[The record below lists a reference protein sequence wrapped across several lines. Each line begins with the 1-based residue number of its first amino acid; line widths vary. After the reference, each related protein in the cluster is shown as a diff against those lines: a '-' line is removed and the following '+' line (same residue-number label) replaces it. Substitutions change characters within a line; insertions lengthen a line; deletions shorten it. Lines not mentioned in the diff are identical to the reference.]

1 MGHHI
6 LVSADAAQWR
16 RGKEFLM
23 DWNMSWL
30 FTGLLAYVFVLVNL
44 SRTARG
50 KQNGWQVLLFASL
63 SCGALTMLCEYQMV
77 NIWVQHGD
85 IAALCDVV
93 PSMVPLLTGALLV
106 GLLLNLLVLL
116 ANLPKGNTA
125 D

>member
-1 MGHHI
+1 
-6 LVSADAAQWR
+6 
-16 RGKEFLM
+16 M

-77 NIWVQHGD
+77 NVWVQHGD
-85 IAALCDVV
+85 MAALCDVV
-93 PSMVPLLTGALLV
+93 PSMVPLLAGALLV

-125 D
+125 G